1 MRRLS
6 GPWTSSSRY
15 SDGGPRLQAG
25 RDNLKIR
32 TQFALTLSAVA
43 VGSFLLAWLA
53 ASLAASRIISNVVT
67 EQHVRQSRML
77 GRLASTAFSFPIQPL
92 VTEYMR
98 LLMGATPGVVYS
110 YVEDK
115 DGKIVM
121 HSDSQYD
128 GRSTQEWKAAAS
140 TRYTI
145 DYKSSVEA
153 GGQMVATARVGVL
166 LGPHLYKA
174 VLGHVQGAL
183 VPPFVVFGLIGV
195 SLSVLVGTLLAF
207 FLARPLQSLVQCAR
221 EVGRGNLS
229 AEAPAA
235 SSSELG
241 DLARQFNAMVKSLK
255 ELDALKDDFIA
266 NVSHDL
272 RNPLNAISLCAEA
285 LRGGLYG
292 SINTKQDG
300 ALKTMEEST
309 KHLAILI
316 NNLLDHAKIKAGRLQ
331 LDPAPLDMKAAVGR
345 VLALFGA
352 TAQFKGIELAAK
364 FAVDL
369 PKAQADGE
377 AIERVLSNL
386 VSNAL
391 KFTREKGRVS
401 IEVLAEDRWVVAHVR
416 DTGLGMSP
424 EEAGKLFQRF
434 SRIDPA
440 QQKEERIAGTGL
452 GLFISKQIVEAHGGK
467 IWVESEK
474 GKGSIFS
481 FTLPAATNDH
491 A

>member
-1 MRRLS
+1 M
-6 GPWTSSSRY
+6 
-15 SDGGPRLQAG
+15 
-25 RDNLKIR
+25 KIR
-32 TQFALTLSAVA
+32 TRFALTLSAVA
-43 VGSFLLAWLA
+43 AGSFLLAWLA
-53 ASLAASRIISNVVT
+53 ASLAASRIISDVMT

-77 GRLASTAFSFPIQPL
+77 GRLASAAFSFPIQPL

-98 LLMGATPGVVYS
+98 FLLGATPGVVYS

-115 DGKIVM
+115 NEKIVM

-128 GRSTQEWKAAAS
+128 GKSAPEWKAAAP

-145 DYKSSVEA
+145 DYKNSVEA

-166 LGPHLYKA
+166 RGPHLYKA
-174 VLGHVQGAL
+174 ILGHVQGAL
-183 VPPFVVFGLIGV
+183 VPPFALFGLVGV
-195 SLSVLVGTLLAF
+195 SLSILVGTLLAF
-207 FLARPLQSLVQCAR
+207 FLVRPLQSLIQCAR
-221 EVGRGNLS
+221 EVGRGNL
-229 AEAPAA
+229 AVEVPAA

-241 DLARQFNAMVKSLK
+241 DLTRQFNAMVKSLK
-255 ELDALKDDFIA
+255 ELDDLKDDFIA
-266 NVSHDL
+266 DVSHDL

-285 LRGGLYG
+285 VRGGLYG

-300 ALKTMEEST
+300 ALKTMEESA

-331 LDPAPLDMKAAVGR
+331 LDPPAPLDMKAAVGR

-369 PKAQADGE
+369 PKAQVDPE

-386 VSNAL
+386 ISNAL

-401 IEVLAEDRWVVAHVR
+401 IEVLSENCGIVVSVR

-424 EEAGKLFQRF
+424 EEAGRLFQRF

-440 QQKEERIAGTGL
+440 RQKEERIAGIGL
-452 GLFISKQIVEAHGGK
+452 GLSISKQIVEAHGGK

-474 GKGSIFS
+474 GKGSTFS
-481 FTLPAATNDH
+481 FTLPAATV
-491 A
+491 